1 MKHLFRYIKGYR
13 VRAVMAPLFKMLEAC
28 FELMVPLVMA
38 RMIDIGIANG
48 DKPYII
54 RCALTLLLLTVVG
67 LTASIT
73 AQFFAAKAAMG
84 FGKGLRHDLFRKVQS
99 LSFSDVDNLG
109 ASTLITR
116 LTSDVNQSVTGVNMF
131 LRLFLRSP
139 FIVIGAVIMSFTV
152 DARASLIYA
161 VVMPLLIIVVF
172 IITFRSIPMY
182 KNVQGRLDR
191 MTLLTRE
198 ALSGVRVI
206 RAFSCQDESMK
217 EYEEASDDLRA
228 AQIRVGRISNL
239 MNPVTLV
246 IVNLGLAGLIY
257 MGGVRV
263 NIGGMTQG
271 QVVALVNYISQILV
285 ELVKL
290 ANLIITMTKATA
302 SARRISDILMMEPAQ
317 SFIDGEKSDA
327 EDSLAA
333 GNVQVKFD
341 NVSLKYPGS
350 KENAIEGITFTAE
363 KGETIGI
370 IGGTGSGKSTII
382 NAIPR
387 FYDITDGSITIDG
400 RDIGSYSK
408 EELRSKV
415 AFVPQTSTLFSGS
428 VAENLRMGNEDADE
442 ASMKKSIEMAQAAQV
457 IERHGGTLEAEILQG
472 GKNLSGGEKQRLSI
486 ARALVRDSELLIL
499 DDSFSALDYATEAK
513 LRDSLKNERKD
524 GITFIVSQR
533 PSSIMH
539 ADTIIVMEDGSVAG
553 IGKHEELLKDCE
565 IYREI
570 CRTQLSGMEVTP
582 S

>member
-1 MKHLFRYIKGYR
+1 
-13 VRAVMAPLFKMLEAC
+13 MAPLFKMLEAS

-38 RMIDIGIANG
+38 QMIDVGIAKG

-54 RCALTLLLLTVVG
+54 KCALILMLLTIVG

-84 FGKGLRHDLFRKVQS
+84 FGKGLRRDLFRKVQS
-99 LSFSDVDNLG
+99 LSFSDIDNLG

-116 LTSDVNQSVTGVNMF
+116 LTSDVNQAVTGVNMF

-152 DARASLIYA
+152 DAKASLIYA

-172 IITFRSIPMY
+172 FITYRSIPMY
-182 KNVQGRLDR
+182 KGVQGRLDR
-191 MTLLTRE
+191 VTLLTRE

-206 RAFSCQDESMK
+206 RAFSCQEESLK
-217 EYEEASDDLRA
+217 EYEASADDLRG
-228 AQIRVGRISNL
+228 AQLKVGRLSNL

-246 IVNLGLAGLIY
+246 IVNIGLAGLIY
-257 MGGVRV
+257 TGAVRV
-263 NIGGMTQG
+263 DTGNMTQG

-285 ELVKL
+285 ELIKL
-290 ANLIITMTKATA
+290 ANLIITLTKATA
-302 SARRISDILMMEPAQ
+302 SSRRICDILLMDSAQEFAGGGAADTIETSSKEATEPC
-317 SFIDGEKSDA
+317 
-327 EDSLAA
+327 
-333 GNVQVKFD
+333 QVCFD
-341 NVSLKYPGS
+341 NVSLMYPGS
-350 KENAIEGITFTAE
+350 KENAIEGVSFTAE
-363 KGETIGI
+363 QGETIGI
-370 IGGTGSGKSTII
+370 IGGTGSGKSTIV

-400 RDIGSYSK
+400 KDIKGYSK

-415 AFVPQTSTLFSGS
+415 AYVPQHSVLFSGS
-428 VAENLRMGNEDADE
+428 VADNLRMGNKDADDE
-442 ASMKKSIEMAQAAQV
+442 KLKDAVQSAQASV
-457 IERHGGTLEAEILQG
+457 ILERHEGGLGAEVLQG

-513 LRDSLKNERKD
+513 LRDALKSERHS

-539 ADTIIVMEDGSVAG
+539 ADKIIVMEDGAVAG
-553 IGKHEELLKDCE
+553 IGSHDELVRDCE

-570 CRTQLSGMEVTP
+570 CKTQLSGMEVTP

>member
-1 MKHLFRYIKGYR
+1 
-13 VRAVMAPLFKMLEAC
+13 MAPLFKMLEAS

-38 RMIDIGIANG
+38 QMIDVGIAKG

-54 RCALTLLLLTVVG
+54 KCALILMLLTIVG

-84 FGKGLRHDLFRKVQS
+84 FGKGLRRDLFRKVQS
-99 LSFSDVDNLG
+99 LSFSDIDNLG

-116 LTSDVNQSVTGVNMF
+116 LTSDVNQAVTGVNMF

-152 DARASLIYA
+152 DAKASLIYA

-172 IITFRSIPMY
+172 FITYRSIPMY
-182 KNVQGRLDR
+182 KGVQGRLDR
-191 MTLLTRE
+191 VTLLTRE

-206 RAFSCQDESMK
+206 RAFSCQEESLK
-217 EYEEASDDLRA
+217 EYEASADDLRG
-228 AQIRVGRISNL
+228 AQLKVGRLSNL

-246 IVNLGLAGLIY
+246 IVNIGLAGLIY
-257 MGGVRV
+257 TGAVRV
-263 NIGGMTQG
+263 DTGNMTQG

-285 ELVKL
+285 ELIKL
-290 ANLIITMTKATA
+290 ANLIITLTKATA
-302 SARRISDILMMEPAQ
+302 SSRRICDILLMDAAQEFADGGAADTKETSSKEASEPC
-317 SFIDGEKSDA
+317 
-327 EDSLAA
+327 
-333 GNVQVKFD
+333 QVCFD
-341 NVSLKYPGS
+341 NVSLMYPGS
-350 KENAIEGITFTAE
+350 KENAIEGVSFTAE
-363 KGETIGI
+363 QGETIGI
-370 IGGTGSGKSTII
+370 IGGTGSGKSTIV

-400 RDIGSYSK
+400 KDIKGYSK

-415 AFVPQTSTLFSGS
+415 AYVPQHSVLFSGS
-428 VAENLRMGNEDADE
+428 VADNLRMGNKDADDE
-442 ASMKKSIEMAQAAQV
+442 KLKDAVQSAQASV
-457 IERHGGTLEAEILQG
+457 ILERHEGGLEAEVLQG

-513 LRDSLKNERKD
+513 LRDALKSERHS

-539 ADTIIVMEDGSVAG
+539 ADKIIVMEDGAVAG
-553 IGKHEELLKDCE
+553 IGSHDELVRDCE

-570 CRTQLSGMEVTP
+570 CKTQLSGMEVTP

>member
-1 MKHLFRYIKGYR
+1 
-13 VRAVMAPLFKMLEAC
+13 MAPLFKMLEAS

-38 RMIDIGIANG
+38 QMIDVGIAGG

-54 RCALTLLLLTVVG
+54 KCAFILMLLTIVG
-67 LTASIT
+67 LTAAIT
-73 AQFFAAKAAMG
+73 AQFFAAKAALG
-84 FGKGLRHDLFRKVQS
+84 FGRGLRRDLFRKVQS
-99 LSFSDVDNLG
+99 LSFSDIDNLG

-116 LTSDVNQSVTGVNMF
+116 LTSDVNQAVTGVNMF

-152 DARASLIYA
+152 DAKASLIYA

-172 IITFRSIPMY
+172 FITYRSIPMY
-182 KNVQGRLDR
+182 KGVQGRLDK

-206 RAFSCQDESMK
+206 RAFSCQEESLE
-217 EYEEASDDLRA
+217 EYETAADDLRG
-228 AQIRVGRISNL
+228 AQLKVGRLSNL

-257 MGGVRV
+257 TGAVRV
-263 NIGGMTQG
+263 DTGNMTQG

-285 ELVKL
+285 ELIKL
-290 ANLIITMTKATA
+290 ANLIITLTKATA
-302 SARRISDILMMEPAQ
+302 SSRRICDILLMDTAQ
-317 SFIDGEKSDA
+317 EFA
-327 EDSLAA
+327 EGGAA
-333 GNVQVKFD
+333 EETKEACQVKFD
-341 NVSLKYPGS
+341 NVSLMYPGS

-370 IGGTGSGKSTII
+370 IGGTGSGKSTIV

-387 FYDITDGSITIDG
+387 FYDITEGSITIDG
-400 RDIGSYSK
+400 KDIKGYSK

-415 AFVPQTSTLFSGS
+415 AYVPQHSVLFSGS
-428 VAENLRMGNEDADE
+428 VADNLRMGNAEADE
-442 ASMKKSIEMAQAAQV
+442 ERMNKATQSAQAAV
-457 IERHGGTLEAEILQG
+457 ILERHEGGLEAEVLQG

-486 ARALVRDSELLIL
+486 ARALVRDSEFLIL

-513 LRDSLKNERKD
+513 LRDALKSERQS

-539 ADTIIVMEDGSVAG
+539 ADKIIVMEDGAVAG
-553 IGKHEELLKDCE
+553 IGSHDDLVRDCE

-570 CRTQLSGMEVTP
+570 CKTQLSGMEVTP